1 MSTYKTSA
9 TTFTST
15 AAPITSLAAPNLSGS
30 AAPVSYTSA
39 APVSYGTTFGSA
51 GLASYGTTTPFS
63 NSASFTSAGIAG
75 IGSYGA
81 NTTTQTVYEN
91 VEVPVTEMEME
102 TVMSTEKFKVTVVK
116 LETKDGD
123 KGADWFV
130 KLKYAGRQQE
140 TSVKQ
145 NAGHG
150 TTHWNETFSFDLV
163 PGNDLVFE
171 IEDKDRH
178 ENDHL
183 GKCDLGHKPEKYPHG
198 STHHHDKAIHKSGHK
213 DHRGKLTVM
222 LEPIK
227 VAHTKS
233 VPVTKMVTQQ
243 VVKQIEV
250 QTLPPVTQQVA
261 KQIEVQTLPP
271 RREFYEMVSETVQV
285 PQEQTVFTTQDVVKK
300 ESFLAQ
306 FNVTV
311 VKLETKDGDK
321 GADWFVKLKYAGS
334 QQKTSVKQNAGHGT
348 THWNETFTFDLVPGS
363 DLVFEIEDKDR
374 HENDHLG
381 KCDLGH
387 KPENYP
393 HGSTHH
399 HDKAI
404 HKKGHK
410 DHRGKLIV
418 MLELINAEAEYIET
432 IEIPTTVNQMVTQQV
447 SKMVKKETMSSSIG
461 TSPSTM
467 VSSPIISPI
476 NVPAPYAS
484 AAPVSFSSAKSYTS
498 AAPVAYSSAKSYR
511 SASPT
516 TSTTAAPVSYSS
528 AKSYRS
534 ASPTT
539 STTAAPVSYS
549 SAKSY
554 RSASP
559 TPFTTAAPVSY
570 SSAKPYTS
578 AAPVSY
584 SSAKPYTSA

>member
-1 MSTYKTSA
+1 
-9 TTFTST
+9 
-15 AAPITSLAAPNLSGS
+15 
-30 AAPVSYTSA
+30 
-39 APVSYGTTFGSA
+39 
-51 GLASYGTTTPFS
+51 
-63 NSASFTSAGIAG
+63 
-75 IGSYGA
+75 
-81 NTTTQTVYEN
+81 
-91 VEVPVTEMEME
+91 
-102 TVMSTEKFKVTVVK
+102 
-116 LETKDGD
+116 
-123 KGADWFV
+123 
-130 KLKYAGRQQE
+130 
-140 TSVKQ
+140 
-145 NAGHG
+145 
-150 TTHWNETFSFDLV
+150 
-163 PGNDLVFE
+163 
-171 IEDKDRH
+171 
-178 ENDHL
+178 
-183 GKCDLGHKPEKYPHG
+183 
-198 STHHHDKAIHKSGHK
+198 
-213 DHRGKLTVM
+213 
-222 LEPIK
+222 
-227 VAHTKS
+227 
-233 VPVTKMVTQQ
+233 MVTQQ
-243 VVKQIEV
+243 VAKQIEV

-334 QQKTSVKQNAGHGT
+334 QQATSVKQNAGHGT
-348 THWNETFTFDLVPGS
+348 THWNESFTFDLVPGN

-387 KPENYP
+387 KPEKYP

-404 HKKGHK
+404 HKSGHK
-410 DHRGKLIV
+410 DHRGKLTV
-418 MLELINAEAEYIET
+418 MVELINAEAEYIET

-447 SKMVKKETMSSSIG
+447 SKMVKKDTMSSSIG

-467 VSSPIISPI
+467 V
-476 NVPAPYAS
+476 PYAS
-484 AAPVSFSSAKSYTS
+484 AAPVSYSSAKSYKS

-539 STTAAPVSYS
+539 FTTAAPVSYS

-554 RSASP
+554 
-559 TPFTTAAPVSY
+559 
-570 SSAKPYTS
+570 TS

-584 SSAKPYTSA
+584 SSAKSYTSTSATTLATAAPVSCSSAKPYTSAFPRSSSSTSATNFATTAGYGSYGLIGTSTIACQ